1 VVNRAYYDWSAL
13 AALLVVLW
21 GVAYQFSRRTYRLTV
36 GVLAAVG
43 VLAVTGY
50 GLRLL
55 GTHPTFER
63 GLLTGAN
70 ALSRDMLGAFIP
82 AGLQHAL
89 LLGPAG
95 WLLLLVLIGSVLLTF
110 DAVSV
115 RRQQPTVNVGSAP
128 PSGGDTGDGNAR
140 GDGSSDSR
148 GVNTRQVITEELKF
162 RLPAVAVRS
171 PASMPGGS
179 ALGSLATVVSDSGVQ
194 GSKLTAALMQAVHA
208 LEARPRIY
216 EVQIFVDHC
225 DDDGTVN
232 PKGEKVLVTVDLR
245 DARNGQTLATRIL
258 APCPVN
264 EAPERVAGFTARWVF
279 RDDPST
285 PAWATGSYDGED
297 LSAYL
302 LAQEIRS
309 ASRTYQAFA
318 DCRRRQRKILAD
330 AVWRSPNA
338 GLVQYEL
345 AALDDLDSKT
355 VHALRLHLDNRVH
368 NPRFLPARY
377 RLAVSLAALG
387 GAVGDKWP
395 ADPPHDGGHADPADE
410 PPALIRE
417 EIIKKLAWSGLLR
430 TIRGR
435 QFRALDLP
443 SHGPHGAEAR
453 HKAITDLLLTA
464 HPNHAQSRKI
474 SLVLLMLAC
483 QELRAYRRRMRA
495 SWLLWGALIHRQERT
510 AYLELLRTG
519 PNWRRHPRR
528 RMATLRVA
536 LTGIKLALR
545 CTTKNERA
553 EQAVR
558 ATQARIR
565 HQLGLDR
572 VLDRGGRWVYGKL
585 PWQAVYNAACLYAM
599 TTPPAHNPSP
609 SAAKDAVTLLRLAV
623 TDPACE
629 LDRPSEWI
637 GADPSLATL
646 RGMPVFDAFVR
657 ERAQLD
663 FEPAK
668 SHPPNPSWFEA
679 LLPVSPPAAS
689 PSAAPP
695 PAAHPPAEVD
705 SHHPGRYAAIHW
717 AIQALRRQL
726 GP

>member
-13 AALLVVLW
+13 AMLLVVLW
-21 GVAYQFSRRTYRLTV
+21 WVAYQFSRRTYRFTV
-36 GVLAAVG
+36 GVLVAVG

-50 GLRLL
+50 GLRLP
-55 GTHPTFER
+55 GKHPTFES
-63 GLLTGAN
+63 GLLAGGN
-70 ALSRDMLGAFIP
+70 ALSRDMLGSFIP
-82 AGLQHAL
+82 AGLQHSL
-89 LLGPAG
+89 LPGPVG
-95 WLLLLVLIGSVLLTF
+95 WLLLLVLIGGVLLAF

-115 RRQQPTVNVGSAP
+115 RRQQPTVNVGSVP
-128 PSGGDTGDGNAR
+128 PSGGGSDTAD

-148 GVNTRQVITEELKF
+148 AVRTRQVITEELKF

-179 ALGSLATVVSDSGVQ
+179 TLASLATVVSDSEVQ
-194 GSKLTAALMQAVHA
+194 GSRLTAALMQAVHA

-225 DDDGTVN
+225 NDDGTVN
-232 PKGEKVLVTVDLR
+232 PMGEKVLVTVDLR

-258 APCPVN
+258 APCPVA
-264 EAPERVAGFTARWVF
+264 EAPEKVAGFTARWVF

-309 ASRTYQAFA
+309 ASRTYHAYA
-318 DCRRRQRKILAD
+318 DCRRRQRKILAG

-345 AALDDLDSKT
+345 AALDDLDGRT

-377 RLAVSLAALG
+377 RLAVSLAGLG
-387 GAVGDKWP
+387 GAVTDKWP
-395 ADPPHDGGHADPADE
+395 ADPSQAGGQADPADQAE

-417 EIIKKLAWSGLLR
+417 EIACKLAWSGLLR

-443 SHGPHGAEAR
+443 SHGASSAEAR
-453 HKAITDLLLTA
+453 HKAITGLLLTA
-464 HPNHAQSRKI
+464 HPNQVQLDKI
-474 SLVLLMLAC
+474 SQVLLMLAC

-536 LTGIKLALR
+536 LTGLELALR
-545 CTTKNERA
+545 CTTNHDGA
-553 EQAVR
+553 EEAVR

-565 HQLGLDR
+565 RQLGLDR
-572 VLDRGGRWVYGKL
+572 VLDRGGRWVYGRL

-599 TTPPAHNPSP
+599 TAPPDHVLRD
-609 SAAKDAVTLLRLAV
+609 SAAKDAVKLLRLAV

-629 LDRPSEWI
+629 LDRPAEWI
-637 GADPSLATL
+637 GADPSLAKL

-657 ERAQLD
+657 ERAKLD

-668 SHPPNPSWFEA
+668 RPPHNPSWFEA
-679 LLPVSPPAAS
+679 LLPVS
-689 PSAAPP
+689 APP
-695 PAAHPPAEVD
+695 RPHPPRQRPRPSPQRKWMAIFWAD
-705 SHHPGRYAAIHW
+705 SRRSAGRS
-717 AIQALRRQL
+717 
-726 GP
+726 GPSDGS